1 MERPGVF
8 LVSSIFWL
16 RDESLEEFDNLPM
29 FDEDLEAA
37 LEQFREIVPD
47 LARRRCAPQRKD

>member
-1 MERPGVF
+1 M
-8 LVSSIFWL
+8 SICWL

-37 LEQFREIVPD
+37 LEQFRE
-47 LARRRCAPQRKD
+47 LACRSHGCEKE

>member
-37 LEQFREIVPD
+37 LEQFSESSPI
-47 LARRRCAPQRKD
+47 